1 MKVVIIGLDSASWN
15 LLMPWIKEGALPT
28 FNKLIDRGVYDYL
41 RSSDP
46 PVTFPAWK
54 CYSTGKNPGKL
65 GVYSFVGLDKENR
78 DMKFHTGSD
87 FKEKEI
93 WEYLSDYGIKS
104 CVINMPGTYPPKK
117 INGIVISGTPVLG
130 PSYAY
135 PEEVMKDLN
144 KLEYKV
150 HPEIYPGTRNDEQ
163 EHEHLKKLIS
173 SRFDIAK
180 IIMNKYEI
188 DFWHLTIF
196 YIDKIQHSY
205 FKNKSILKD
214 YWQFIDTKIGEF
226 LEEFEEDINLFLMS
240 DHGATEIKNTFY
252 VNEFLLKEGYL
263 HLKPRS
269 NQKKL
274 NTANV
279 IIGVFKGL
287 RKNPFLYTN
296 LGRVFQTVA
305 PETVKSYIIA
315 KSKEERK
322 SKFLVKVDWE
332 NSDFLDIGM
341 GFGLIY
347 GLNVKEDDIQKLK
360 QSLEK
365 VKDPLTGDKVADVFL
380 TDEIYT
386 GALKDAPEIILVPNS
401 NTMITEVIRN
411 KPEVWGPTPNNWEGM
426 HEKEGLFLACGPD
439 IRERVKIKGPKIFDL
454 APTILHMFGLPVP
467 NDMDGRVLTEIFRE
481 ESEPARRE
489 TICQKVDVEREKIKD
504 RVRKLREFD
513 KLKEASRR

>member
-1 MKVVIIGLDSASWN
+1 MKTVIIGLDSASWN
-15 LLMPWIKEGALPT
+15 LLMPWIKQGTLPT
-28 FNKLIDRGVYDYL
+28 FSRLINRGVYGYL

-65 GVYSFVGLDKENR
+65 GVYSFVGLDKKKRE
-78 DMKFHTGSD
+78 MKIHTGND

-93 WEYLSDYGIKS
+93 WDYLSNNGIKC

-117 INGIVISGTPVLG
+117 INGIMISGTPVLG
-130 PSYAY
+130 SNYAY

-144 KLEYKV
+144 KLGYTV
-150 HPEIYPGTRNDEQ
+150 HPEIYPGTRNDKQ
-163 EHEHLKKLIS
+163 EHEHLKRLIS

-180 IIMNKYEI
+180 IIRNKYEI

-205 FKNKSILKD
+205 FRNKPILKD
-214 YWQFIDTKIGEF
+214 YWRFIDTKIGEF
-226 LEEFEEDINLFLMS
+226 LEGFDENINLFLMS

-252 VNEFLLKEGYL
+252 VNEFLLKEGYM
-263 HLKPRS
+263 HLKPKNNR
-269 NQKKL
+269 KMV

-279 IIGVFKGL
+279 IKKVLEGL
-287 RKNPFLYTN
+287 RKSPFLYTN
-296 LGRVFQTVA
+296 LGRIFQTVA
-305 PETVKSYIIA
+305 PKTVISYITA
-315 KSKEERK
+315 KSKEERM
-322 SKFLVKVDWE
+322 SKFLFKVDWE

-347 GLNVKEDDIQKLK
+347 GLNVKEEDVQKLK

-365 VKDPLTGDKVADVFL
+365 VKDPLTGDKVADVFIKE
-380 TDEIYT
+380 EIYT
-386 GALKDAPEIILVPNS
+386 GGLKDAPEIILVPNS

-439 IRERVKIKGPKIFDL
+439 IKQGQEVWKAKIFDL
-454 APTILHMFGLPVP
+454 APTILHIFGLPIP
-467 NDMDGRVLTEIFRE
+467 KDMDGKVLKDIFKEDSELAKCVLTYQEI
-481 ESEPARRE
+481 
-489 TICQKVDVEREKIKD
+489 DEKEIISKRIQD
-504 RVRKLREFD
+504 
-513 KLKEASRR
+513 LKTLGKI